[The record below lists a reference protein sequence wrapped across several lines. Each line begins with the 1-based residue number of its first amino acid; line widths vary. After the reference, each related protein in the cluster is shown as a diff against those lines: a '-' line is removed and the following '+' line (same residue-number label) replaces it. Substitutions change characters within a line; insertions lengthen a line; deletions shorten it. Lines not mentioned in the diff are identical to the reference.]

1 MSGSVCACSM
11 PLVYCKRYCLH
22 IPEHCAVKC
31 ILEVLTHKNRGKLL
45 YKTQTLGKLGD
56 VGGYQLESYE
66 E

>member
-1 MSGSVCACSM
+1 M